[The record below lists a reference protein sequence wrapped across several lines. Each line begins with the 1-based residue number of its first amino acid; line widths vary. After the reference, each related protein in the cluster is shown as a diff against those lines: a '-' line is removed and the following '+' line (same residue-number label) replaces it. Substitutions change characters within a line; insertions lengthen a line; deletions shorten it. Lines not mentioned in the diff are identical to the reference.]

1 MFRLQRWWPDSLFT
15 RMLLVQGL
23 LVGAA
28 VLIFSTLLVAE
39 RNVVLALPRT
49 ALWAPVLRQVALGP
63 IGAPAIPAFDVD
75 GGMRRVAAAPTARAW
90 SVNLFP
96 AVRLLRTELA
106 LSGIGLGDIWAV
118 REGIDISY
126 VCVIRV
132 DDAQPVWI
140 RVGGVNILPSWSIRL
155 TAGLLSLIV
164 LIMIISRY
172 FVQRVTQPLARL
184 HARMVHHTSAGVPL
198 AVADVSPQLL
208 ARKPPPELK
217 AMEVAYTRLAEQL
230 ARNERERA
238 LLLAGVS
245 HDLRSPLARIRLI
258 AELLPETTDLDEA
271 TSAVTR
277 NVDQAD
283 KLVASFLEFVRTSTQ
298 RLDETVDAVAVVRQ
312 AVAGFNLPAR
322 DLVAQLPD
330 RLVLHRAS
338 SLLLER
344 LVVNLVENA
353 LKHGGMPVQ
362 VHMGCVGKTM
372 ELTVVDAGPGLPEGG
387 AERLMEAFARGDA
400 SRGIPGF
407 GLGLAIV
414 QQIVTRLQG
423 ELLFERSPVGH
434 RVQVVVPLGR

>member
-1 MFRLQRWWPDSLFT
+1 VGD
-15 RMLLVQGL
+15 GL
-23 LVGAA
+23 KL
-28 VLIFSTLLVAE
+28 
-39 RNVVLALPRT
+39 
-49 ALWAPVLRQVALGP
+49 
-63 IGAPAIPAFDVD
+63 
-75 GGMRRVAAAPTARAW
+75 
-90 SVNLFP
+90 
-96 AVRLLRTELA
+96 
-106 LSGIGLGDIWAV
+106 
-118 REGIDISY
+118 SY
-126 VCVIRV
+126 VCSIQV
-132 DDAQPVWI
+132 DGAEPVWN
-140 RVGGVNILPSWSIRL
+140 RVGHVGVLPSWSIRL

-164 LIMIISRY
+164 LIMIIGRY

-245 HDLRSPLARIRLI
+245 HD
-258 AELLPETTDLDEA
+258 
-271 TSAVTR
+271 
-277 NVDQAD
+277 

-298 RLDETVDAVAVVRQ
+298 RLDETVDPAAVVLQ

-330 RLVLHRAS
+330 RLLLHGAS

-362 VHMGCVGKTM
+362 VHMGCVAATM

-423 ELLFERSPVGH
+423 ELLFELSPVGH